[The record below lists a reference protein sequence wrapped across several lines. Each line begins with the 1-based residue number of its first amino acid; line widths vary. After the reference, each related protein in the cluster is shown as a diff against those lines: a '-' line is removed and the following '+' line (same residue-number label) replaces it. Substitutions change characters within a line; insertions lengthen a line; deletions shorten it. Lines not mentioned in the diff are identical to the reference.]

1 MVSNLNAG
9 KTSAVDQSQE
19 SGPWDPALAQL
30 RKWDPTWA
38 ATCVKMTTESVELA
52 AYFLGSLSS

>member
-38 ATCVKMTTESVELA
+38 ATCVKMTTNP
-52 AYFLGSLSS
+52 